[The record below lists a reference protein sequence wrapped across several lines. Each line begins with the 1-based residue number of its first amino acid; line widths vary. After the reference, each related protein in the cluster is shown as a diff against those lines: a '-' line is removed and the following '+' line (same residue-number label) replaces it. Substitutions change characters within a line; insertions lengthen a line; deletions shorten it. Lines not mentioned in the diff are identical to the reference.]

1 MSEIEKYEQEYGSV
15 QIEGETYVYVGEE
28 RVSPGFEEV
37 FSDRIEQLA
46 VKIDDVEDEQG
57 FVTCYR
63 VSSNADVEGDEDE
76 ERLEWQATETGMRFN
91 LKSGELLE

>member
-1 MSEIEKYEQEYGSV
+1 MDEIERYEQEYGSV
-15 QIEGETYVYVGEE
+15 QIEGENYVYVGEE
-28 RVSPGFEEV
+28 RVNPGFEEV
-37 FSDRIEQLA
+37 VSDRIEQLA

-63 VSSNADVEGDEDE
+63 ISSNVDMEGGEDE
-76 ERLEWQATETGMRFN
+76 EHLEWHAAETGLRIN